1 MKSSNLNLPNLLS
14 LSRIVFLPLLYF
26 FAWMGASFEFLIAYI
41 IIGAT
46 DALDGFLARLLKQ
59 VTSLGKVLDT
69 VADILFY
76 FSTLY
81 FLLFFYPQIIISNIP
96 LLIIFLVFYIG
107 AYLYSW
113 IKFKRPIQIHT
124 NHLRLNATFIYFL
137 VIISYFMDTT
147 WVVSFILISF
157 MIAYIEEILIFY
169 FYGAVDIDTRSI
181 WQLIKKNKNKNLE

>member
-1 MKSSNLNLPNLLS
+1 MKTHNLNLPNLLS
-14 LSRIVFLPLLYF
+14 LSRIIFLPILYF
-26 FAWMGASFEFLIAYI
+26 FAWTGASLEFLISYV

-59 VTSLGKVLDT
+59 VTTLGKILDT

-81 FLLFFYPQIIISNIP
+81 FLLFLYPTIITKNIP
-96 LLIIFLVFYIG
+96 LLVIFLFFYFG
-107 AYLYSW
+107 AYIYSW

-137 VIISYFMDTT
+137 VILSYFMDTT

-157 MIAYIEEILIFY
+157 MIAYVEEIIIFY
-169 FYGAVDIDTRSI
+169 KFGAVDVDTRSI
-181 WQLIKKNKNKNLE
+181 WQLIKKNKDSKQ